1 MKQPSLTDSS
11 GSCEVKLW
19 CFKGGE
25 LARFDDAS
33 SPVFTSDDEY
43 LLYAACGKSIEVFCL
58 KTMQGKEDACFW
70 QGEAVAQW

>member
-1 MKQPSLTDSS
+1 MSPYDLLADSS

-43 LLYAACGKSIEVFCL
+43 LLYAEGGKSIEVFCL
-58 KTMQGKEDACFW
+58 KTMQGKGAHVVGIVEK
-70 QGEAVAQW
+70 